1 MAVSSGGNGNRRP
14 AVMEDVAQLAGVSHQ
29 TVSRVINDHVSVSPQ
44 TRRRVESA
52 IEQLGYRRNVAA
64 RALVT
69 KESRT
74 LGVVSVDTSHFGPA
88 STLFA
93 VEEAARRAGYFVN
106 FASLRHVDRTQ
117 MRAAVHHLLGANVDG
132 IVVIAPLSSA
142 LEALEGVVSSVPL
155 VSVASDGP
163 STAETVSVDQEGG
176 ARQATR
182 HLLELGHTTVFHVR
196 GPSDWLD
203 ADARER
209 GWRAE
214 LAAAGAPAP
223 DLLSGDWSP
232 TSGYAAGR
240 KLART
245 PDVTAVFA
253 ANDQMALGVIRAL
266 HDAGRLVPEDV
277 SIVGFDD
284 IPESGFFIP
293 PLTTVRQNFAELGR
307 VCMDQLL
314 ALIRNEAP
322 HGRHFVSTNL
332 IVRESTS
339 VPRA

>member
-1 MAVSSGGNGNRRP
+1 MA
-14 AVMEDVAQLAGVSHQ
+14 DVARLAGVSHQ
-29 TVSRVINDHVSVSPQ
+29 TVSRVINDHVSVSVE

-52 IEQLGYRRNVAA
+52 IEQLGYRRNIAA

-106 FASLRHVDRTQ
+106 FASLRSVDQTQ
-117 MRAAVHHLLGANVDG
+117 MRAAVHHLLAANVDG

-142 LEALEGVVSSVPL
+142 VEALEGVVSSVPL
-155 VSVASDGP
+155 VSVASDGL
-163 STAETVSVDQEGG
+163 STADTVSVDQEGG

-182 HLLELGHTTVFHVR
+182 HLLELGHETVFHVR
-196 GPSDWLD
+196 GPADWLD

-214 LAAAGAPAP
+214 LAAAAALPP
-223 DLLSGDWSP
+223 EILTGDWSP
-232 TSGYAAGR
+232 GSGYAAGR

-245 PDVTAVFA
+245 ARATAVFVS
-253 ANDQMALGVIRAL
+253 NDQMALGVIRAL
-266 HDAGRLVPEDV
+266 HEAGRRVPGDV

-284 IPESGFFIP
+284 IPESGYFLP
-293 PLTTVRQNFAELGR
+293 PLTTVRQNFAELGH

-314 ALIRNEAP
+314 ALIRNEASP
-322 HGRHFVSTNL
+322 GSKHVRTNL
-332 IVRESTS
+332 IVRESTML
-339 VPRA
+339 RGA